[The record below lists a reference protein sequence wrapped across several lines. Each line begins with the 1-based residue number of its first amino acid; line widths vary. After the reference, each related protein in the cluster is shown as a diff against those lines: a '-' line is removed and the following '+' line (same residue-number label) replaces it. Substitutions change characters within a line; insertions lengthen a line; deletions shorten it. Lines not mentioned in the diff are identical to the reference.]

1 MSPGFQLDPLL
12 KSSYS
17 RRRLLA
23 LIPAVFL
30 ARVAN
35 AAPVGLLV
43 RAPVVHPTP
52 RPGITAARVLTANRL
67 TNKQAAPVYA
77 LVREIPQVVDGIHCH
92 CGCAGQTGFHSLL
105 SCFEDD
111 GMAQHCQ
118 ICQGEAQLVH
128 RLYSDGWSLS
138 GIRTSIDASFAD
150 AI

>member
-1 MSPGFQLDPLL
+1 MSKGFKLDRLL
-12 KSSYS
+12 KGSYS

-23 LIPAVFL
+23 LIPAVCL

-35 AAPVGLLV
+35 ASLV
-43 RAPVVHPTP
+43 RPLASAPVVHPTP
-52 RPGITAARVLTANRL
+52 RAGITAARVLTANRL
-67 TNKQAAPVYA
+67 KNKQAAPVYA
-77 LVREIPQVVDGIHCH
+77 LVREIPQVVDGIHCY

-150 AI
+150 AT